1 MNADGSG
8 QRRLTNGGDSGC
20 GRVESAWSP
29 DGRRIA
35 IVGNPM
41 FPPSTG
47 TPYTYDSTIYV
58 MNADGSGQRRLT
70 GTAGFEDSPAWSP
83 DGQKIAFGRD
93 GGVYVVNADGSGERR
108 LTRNRAAFHGP
119 AWSPDARRIAFVR
132 ALGRGRHNLEIYVA
146 NADGSRS

>member
-1 MNADGSG
+1 MAVTLGAGSG
-8 QRRLTNGGDSGC
+8 ICLVARRAED
-20 GRVESAWSP
+20 RHRRQP
-29 DGRRIA
+29 DVPA
-35 IVGNPM
+35 A
-41 FPPSTG
+41 TG

-119 AWSPDARRIAFVR
+119 CVVTRRAKDR
-132 ALGRGRHNLEIYVA
+132 LRETLGRGRHNLEIYVA
-146 NADGSRS
+146 NADGRPS